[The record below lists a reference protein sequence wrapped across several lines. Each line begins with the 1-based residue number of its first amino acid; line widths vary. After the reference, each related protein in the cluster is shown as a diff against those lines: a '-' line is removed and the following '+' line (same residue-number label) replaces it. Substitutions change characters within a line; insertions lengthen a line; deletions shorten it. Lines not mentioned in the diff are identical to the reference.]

1 MSPRS
6 AAASAASDRA
16 APTAAAA
23 AALRTGLEG
32 RLRAA
37 AAHALRGGG
46 EMGVALA
53 FLPTGERVRWN
64 ADALFPTASVIK
76 VAIVAELFAQA
87 AEGRVALDTPVRV
100 IDEALVAGSG
110 VLSLLSPGVVLPLR
124 DLATLAIAVSDN
136 TASNLVL
143 AHVGGPDAVN
153 ARMHH
158 AWGLPD
164 TTLHRPI
171 RFFLGPDDPPFTA
184 TGTPDDQLRLL
195 TLLAEG
201 RLHDAR
207 VSDQVLRLMG
217 EVRDGEMLPRFL
229 PVNPYA
235 APSGVAAAE
244 TTAPLTI
251 AHKTGAITGVRNDVA
266 LIRRGSDTLAICV
279 FTRNVPDDRWT
290 AANAGCEAAARVGK
304 LVCDHFF
311 GGGGTER

>member
-100 IDEALVAGSG
+100 TDEALVAGSG
-110 VLSLLSPGVVLPLR
+110 VLACCRRAWSCRCATWRRWRSPCP
-124 DLATLAIAVSDN
+124 
-136 TASNLVL
+136 
-143 AHVGGPDAVN
+143 
-153 ARMHH
+153 
-158 AWGLPD
+158 
-164 TTLHRPI
+164 TT
-171 RFFLGPDDPPFTA
+171 PPRTSSWRTSA
-184 TGTPDDQLRLL
+184 DR
-195 TLLAEG
+195 
-201 RLHDAR
+201 
-207 VSDQVLRLMG
+207 
-217 EVRDGEMLPRFL
+217 
-229 PVNPYA
+229 
-235 APSGVAAAE
+235 
-244 TTAPLTI
+244 
-251 AHKTGAITGVRNDVA
+251 
-266 LIRRGSDTLAICV
+266 
-279 FTRNVPDDRWT
+279 TR
-290 AANAGCEAAARVGK
+290 
-304 LVCDHFF
+304 
-311 GGGGTER
+311 